1 MQGCGL
7 TGSRG
12 RGSSVLPDWRSC
24 LRGRCAVLPPATEKL
39 LTNWSISLSWAGRI
53 EGECLTAVKSKTV
66 VCGGGVCCCEC
77 LFSVWVRAG
86 PTHRV
91 SSQPFSVESC
101 NCVTHLMN
109 ISGTTSQAR
118 LLQIKFNMFF
128 PPFCST
134 QAEWKPRALSFPNFI
149 PFPHQLGKRLCQ
161 PPVSFRVEP

>member
-101 NCVTHLMN
+101 SCVTHLMN

-118 LLQIKFNMFF
+118 LLQIKFNMFVRL
-128 PPFCST
+128 S
-134 QAEWKPRALSFPNFI
+134 ALRRQVETPCFELSKFH
-149 PFPHQLGKRLCQ
+149 PFPTPTRKKTLPTPSEL
-161 PPVSFRVEP
+161 